1 MELKN
6 IAFAIKALC
15 YDVANSSLPISEK
28 NALKKLLDKLVDY
41 YTSEYNNIMKSF
53 NYGTHN
59 YKLYELISKMTDYI
73 VIINDTIHGKNDVYS
88 VINMIFNEINYD
100 DKKGLFKRKRLI

>member
-1 MELKN
+1 MEFRGILS
-6 IAFAIKALC
+6 ALKALC
-15 YDVANSSLPISEK
+15 YEVDNSSLTISEK

-41 YTSEYNNIMKSF
+41 YTNEYNIINKN
-53 NYGTHN
+53 NYQTIKK
-59 YKLYELISKMTDYI
+59 YKMYELTSKMTDYI
-73 VIINDTIHGKNDVYS
+73 VTINDTIHGKNDVYS